1 MYSLINNLVPS
12 YLVEPPMNFGSFMVK
27 LYLIL
32 LEDNP
37 ELAERVLNQMKNLIR
52 LKEIDIDLSSLS
64 KTFMVDDFKHINLD
78 SNNDDF
84 KQCFEHVLNFTG
96 TSFENDAFFKDSTH
110 GQVMSPCNNSE
121 TIPECKKYCDWHKD
135 IVTNKISKKEL
146 LSLMR

>member
-1 MYSLINNLVPS
+1 
-12 YLVEPPMNFGSFMVK
+12 MNFGSFMVK

-37 ELAERVLNQMKNLIR
+37 ESAERVLNEMRSLIS
-52 LKEIDIDLSSLS
+52 LKEIDVDLSSLS
-64 KTFMVDDFKHINLD
+64 KTFMVNDFKYMNMASNNEDFKH
-78 SNNDDF
+78 
-84 KQCFEHVLNFTG
+84 CFEHVLNLTG
-96 TSFENDAFFKDSTH
+96 NSFGNDAFFKDSTH